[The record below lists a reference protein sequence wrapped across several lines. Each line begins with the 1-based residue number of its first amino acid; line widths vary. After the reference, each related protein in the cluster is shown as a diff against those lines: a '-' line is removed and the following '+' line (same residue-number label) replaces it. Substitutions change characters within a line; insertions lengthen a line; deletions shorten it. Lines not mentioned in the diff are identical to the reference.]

1 MKVKKKKIKILK
13 YQNLDKNPF
22 KKYCLNQLI
31 FIFKIINSDNKN
43 LKKKNKR
50 LNK

>member
-31 FIFKIINSDNKN
+31 FIFKIINSYHKN
-43 LKKKNKR
+43 FKKKKIKN
-50 LNK
+50 